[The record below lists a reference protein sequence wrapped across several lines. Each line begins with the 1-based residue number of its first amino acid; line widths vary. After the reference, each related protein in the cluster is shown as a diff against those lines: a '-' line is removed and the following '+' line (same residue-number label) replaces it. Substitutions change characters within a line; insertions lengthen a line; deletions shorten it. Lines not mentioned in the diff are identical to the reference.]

1 MMKSLNKSVRT
12 GWLIPTVILVL
23 GIGFTA
29 TSILGYQSTREYVHQ
44 SEITRTLPLVS
55 DNIYS
60 AIKKDLIDPLNVSSL
75 MANDTF
81 LINWVVDGEK
91 DVEAVRL
98 YLRNIR
104 DQYGYISAFFVSE
117 QTGNYYYYDGIL
129 KQISPD
135 DDHDVWY
142 YNFRELDK
150 PVDLD
155 VDNDE
160 ARQGSL
166 TIFINHRLEAS
177 DGTFLGVTGVG
188 LELTDIG
195 KKFNEYREQFGHEIF
210 FVDGRGVVQIH
221 VDTDLVQSLNISDME
236 GIGELSDT
244 LLNAG
249 EGVNVFEYDTS
260 EGLYVASSRYFPEFG
275 WYLIVVKNE
284 ETSLA
289 GAKMVLWRNILIG
302 ASATLV
308 LSILL
313 TWIIRRHNHRLEQLA
328 MTDSLTSLYNRRAFS
343 EMLSREVEIA
353 QRYQRPLSLLML
365 DVDNFKAVN
374 DRHGHMVGDR
384 VLKRI
389 AAEIRA
395 SIRSSDL
402 AGRWGGDEFIVLL
415 LEANEPEALKTA
427 ERILHAIQ
435 EIRIPHDEE
444 EISVSATIGTASIID
459 QEVQEDDMIKWAD
472 DALLAAKGSGKGRIQ
487 SAAEF

>member
-1 MMKSLNKSVRT
+1 MKSLLKSVRN
-12 GWLIPTVILVL
+12 GWLIPAVILVL

-60 AIKKDLIDPLNVSSL
+60 EIKKDLIDPLNVSSL

-81 LINWVVDGEK
+81 LINWVLEGETDVD
-91 DVEAVRL
+91 AVVS
-98 YLRNIR
+98 YLKNIR
-104 DQYGYISAFFVSE
+104 DQYGYISAFFVSD

-129 KQISPD
+129 KQISMED
-135 DDHDVWY
+135 EHDVWY
-142 YNFRELDK
+142 FNFKQLDA

-160 ARQGSL
+160 ARKGSL
-166 TIFINHRLEAS
+166 TIFINHRLETS

-188 LELTDIG
+188 LELNDIG
-195 KKFNEYREQFGHEIF
+195 QKFNEYRELFGHEIF
-210 FVDGRGVVQIH
+210 FVDEQGVVQIH
-221 VDTDLVQSLNISDME
+221 ANTDIVQSLNVADIEGVGEIS
-236 GIGELSDT
+236 SA
-244 LLNAG
+244 LLDVG
-249 EGVNVFEYDTS
+249 EGVSVFEYDST
-260 EGLYVASSRYFPEFG
+260 EGLYIASSRYFPEFG
-275 WYLIVVKNE
+275 WHLIVVKNE
-284 ETSLA
+284 ERSLA
-289 GAKMVLWRNILIG
+289 GAKLALWRNILIG
-302 ASATLV
+302 AAATLV

-343 EMLSREVEIA
+343 EMLSREIKIA

-365 DVDNFKAVN
+365 DIDDFKAVN
-374 DRHGHMVGDR
+374 DRHGHLVGDR

-395 SIRSSDL
+395 SIRESDL

-415 LEANEPEALKTA
+415 LEASEPEALKTA

-435 EIRIPHDEE
+435 GIKIPDEGGT
-444 EISVSATIGTASIID
+444 ITVSASIGAASILDHEI
-459 QEVQEDDMIKWAD
+459 QEDDLIKWAD
-472 DALLAAKGSGKGRIQ
+472 DALLAAKGTGKGRIQ
-487 SAAEF
+487 S